1 MEREKYAGQ
10 PFKEAGKVLVSV
22 TCFSL
27 FNEQPGWSRHR
38 FFSIPHKYFLIT
50 LYERYSFYKC
60 YSSARTMASNLK
72 GVPVKL
78 WWHLLT
84 WKHWK
89 EQRLETWQSSGLAF
103 YLKTGMQGRPPP
115 LNCIVFC
122 FQEWSQSFWVG
133 SFSSGSKFKTVFPAS
148 SCVSQRLMNAGSTE
162 PGCGL
167 SKAEALK
174 QMDTMWTCG
183 SPHQLLHPLFLPRY
197 LLL

>member
-72 GVPVKL
+72 GVLVKL

-84 WKHWK
+84 RKHWK

-103 YLKTGMQGRPPP
+103 YLKTGMQFGRDVP
-115 LNCIVFC
+115 LHLTALC
-122 FQEWSQSFWVG
+122 FAFKNDLRAFELVSFRVGVNSELCSQH
-133 SFSSGSKFKTVFPAS
+133 
-148 SCVSQRLMNAGSTE
+148 
-162 PGCGL
+162 PGVCPN
-167 SKAEALK
+167 
-174 QMDTMWTCG
+174 T
-183 SPHQLLHPLFLPRY
+183 
-197 LLL
+197 